1 MVHRRSFL
9 KRAGV
14 AGSIALTGFAGCTGG
29 GGGGGGE
36 TATETPTE
44 QQTTTQQR
52 FGDGVL
58 DFYMSPSEPQDLMM
72 KQYQPVKEY
81 LTQEVHETKLT
92 YAKNYTAVIESLGSG
107 TGDVAETGPF
117 AAALG
122 VNAGKAEIALQRFA
136 YGSWKYTSVIVTK
149 QGSDISSLTDL
160 KGKKIALADRL
171 SASGS
176 LFPLYMLKQA
186 GLSIGDLP
194 TGSDANADFEANYA
208 GGHAAAWEALRA
220 GRVAAAGVGK
230 FITVTGDARTLAEG
244 YKYVKTYDGIP
255 RAPILLSPQLS
266 ESTQSEVVNA
276 LKNAPDWMYLGA
288 DGKADTDKKSDNPDD
303 DLWFSD
309 VRPATVETYQPVID
323 VAKDLGIKLA
333 QLDTS

>member
-1 MVHRRSFL
+1 CMVHRRSFL

-14 AGSIALTGFAGCTGG
+14 AGSIALTGLAGCTGG

-36 TATETPTE
+36 PTTE
-44 QQTTTQQR
+44 QPTQQP

-58 DFYMSPSEPQDLMM
+58 NFYMSPSEPQDLMM
-72 KQYQPVKEY
+72 KQYQPVKKY

-149 QGSDISSLTDL
+149 KGSGINSLTDL

-186 GLSIGDLP
+186 GLSIGNLP
-194 TGSDANADFEANYA
+194 TGSDANADFTAQYA
-208 GGHAAAWEALRA
+208 GGHAAAWEALGA
-220 GRVAAAGVGK
+220 GRVDAAGVGK
-230 FITVTGDARTLAEG
+230 FITVTGDDRTLADG
-244 YKYVKTYDGIP
+244 YKYVKKYDGIP

-266 ESTQSEVVNA
+266 DSTQSEVVNA
-276 LKNAPDWMYLGA
+276 LKDAPDWMYYGA
-288 DGKADTDKKSDNPDD
+288 DGKKDTDKESDNPDD
-303 DLWFSD
+303 DLWFSN

-323 VAKDLGIKLA
+323 VAKDLGIKLS